1 MVAIINELH
10 AQKPV
15 METAFIA
22 YALGLG
28 VAEGANHIAV
38 FIDYGEIIVELV
50 SGTQVIAHRV
60 AVGERACRAFKG
72 QEVAVRLAVGAHPPV
87 VGIIGL

>member
-28 VAEGANHIAV
+28 VAEGANHIAA
-38 FIDYGEIIVELV
+38 FID
-50 SGTQVIAHRV
+50 
-60 AVGERACRAFKG
+60 
-72 QEVAVRLAVGAHPPV
+72 
-87 VGIIGL
+87 